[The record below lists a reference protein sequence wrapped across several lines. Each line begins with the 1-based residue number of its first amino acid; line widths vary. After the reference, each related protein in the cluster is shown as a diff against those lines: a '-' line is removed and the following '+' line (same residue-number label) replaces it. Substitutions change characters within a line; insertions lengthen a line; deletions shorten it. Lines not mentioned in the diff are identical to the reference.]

1 MIKSANNQTAPL
13 QFNPRDPAFRV
24 NPYPTYDYLRTHHPI
39 YYRPDKKDWLL
50 TRYADIAQV
59 LKNPNFGRGGQ
70 ESIRLMNA
78 FQEPKNHLLY
88 LRQQSQNL
96 IRLFL
101 VLQNPPDHTRIRH
114 LLHNTFTR
122 ARIQTLRSP
131 SACPLGLSQL
141 QRRVDNII
149 DRFQNRGKMDIIN
162 DLAHPLTLASNCE
175 ILGIPPQ
182 EWHPRFKQWSDNL
195 SLMLDLDI
203 TSIANERGLLAIA
216 GFAQYFRSLI
226 AKWNSYSAPQDTL
239 ISTFIQAQA
248 EGKLSEEELIA
259 NCIVMFLA
267 GHSTT
272 KSLIGTSILT
282 LLNHPEQ
289 LKLLQADPS
298 LIEMTIS
305 EVLRY
310 DSTAQTVAR
319 TALSDVQLSNQT
331 IHRGEIVNCII
342 AAANRDS
349 AVFPE
354 PDKFDI
360 KRKPNPYLS
369 FGLGIHNCIGK
380 HLAKLVAEI
389 TIGTLVRRLPD
400 LSLASSS
407 LEWEETFV
415 VRGLKSLPVVF

>member
-13 QFNPRDPAFRV
+13 QFNPRDPGFRI

-50 TRYADIAQV
+50 TRYADIVEV
-59 LKNPNFGRGGQ
+59 LKNPSFGRAEQ
-70 ESIRLMNA
+70 QPIRLMNA

-88 LRQQSQNL
+88 LRKQSQNL
-96 IRLFL
+96 IGLFL

-114 LLHNTFTR
+114 FLHNAFTR
-122 ARIQTLRSP
+122 ARIQTLRS
-131 SACPLGLSQL
+131 QI
-141 QRRVDNII
+141 QRRVDDII

-162 DLAHPLTLASNCE
+162 DLAYPLTLASNCE

-195 SLMLDLDI
+195 SLILDLDV
-203 TSIANERGLLAIA
+203 TSIAYERGLLAIA
-216 GFAQYFRSLI
+216 GFAEYFRNLI
-226 AKWNSYSAPQDTL
+226 TKWNSDSVPEDTL
-239 ISTFIQAQA
+239 ITTLIQAQA

-259 NCIVMFLA
+259 NCILILFA

-282 LLNHPEQ
+282 LLSHPEQ
-289 LKLLQADPS
+289 LKLLQADSS

-319 TALSDVQLSNQT
+319 TVLSDVQLSNQT
-331 IHRGEIVNCII
+331 IHQGEVVNCII
-342 AAANRDS
+342 AAANRDP
-349 AVFPE
+349 AVFSE
-354 PDKFDI
+354 PNKFDI
-360 KRKPNPYLS
+360 TRKPNPYIS

-389 TIGTLVRRLPD
+389 TIGTLVRRLPE

>member
-1 MIKSANNQTAPL
+1 MNKLGNNETAPL
-13 QFNPRDPAFRV
+13 LFNPQDAAFRV

-39 YYRPDKKDWLL
+39 YYRADKKDWVL
-50 TRYADIAQV
+50 TRYADIVQI
-59 LKNPNFGRGGQ
+59 LKNPSFGRAEQ
-70 ESIRLMNA
+70 EPIRLMNA

-96 IRLFL
+96 MSLFS
-101 VLQNPPDHTRIRH
+101 VLLNPPDHTRIRH
-114 LLHNTFTR
+114 LLHNTFTKS
-122 ARIQTLRSP
+122 RIQTLRS
-131 SACPLGLSQL
+131 QL
-141 QRRVDNII
+141 QSRVDDII
-149 DRFQNRGKMDIIN
+149 DCFQDGGKMDIIK
-162 DLAHPLTLASNCE
+162 DLAYPLTLASNCE

-182 EWHPRFKQWSDNL
+182 EWHPGFKQWSDNL
-195 SLMLDLDI
+195 SLLLDLDI

-226 AKWNSYSAPQDTL
+226 AKWNSEFAPEDTL
-239 ISTFIQAQA
+239 ISTLIQAQA

-259 NCIVMFLA
+259 NCILIFFA

-298 LIEMTIS
+298 LIEMAIS

-310 DSTAQTVAR
+310 DSTAQVVPR

-342 AAANRDS
+342 AAANRDP
-349 AVFPE
+349 AVFSE
-354 PDKFDI
+354 PNKFDI
-360 KRKPNPYLS
+360 RRKPNPYLS

-389 TIGTLVRRLPD
+389 TMGTLVRRLPE
-400 LSLASSS
+400 LSLATES

-415 VRGLKSLPVVF
+415 VRSLKSLPVIF